1 MININY
7 IKSFSKKIIIN
18 DESILHQTIDEYFDY
33 LLLQQLTNLKGRIAA
48 TKKLY
53 GYKKLVPIYINSS
66 LVFFPIN
73 NLKEYDNI
81 YINARNIVNIYE
93 KGSKTVIEFMGT
105 DKLYVNKSYNQI
117 IKYYNRSLSIN
128 HNS

>member
-18 DESILHQTIDEYFDY
+18 DESILYQTIEEYFDY

-81 YINARNIVNIYE
+81 YINARNIINIYE

>member
-18 DESILHQTIDEYFDY
+18 DESILHQTIEEYFDY

-81 YINARNIVNIYE
+81 YINARNIINIYK